1 MREKRNNRET
11 KKLAAGIEG
20 L

>member
-1 MREKRNNRET
+1 MREKRNNREMNN
-11 KKLAAGIEG
+11 LAAGIER